1 MTQPAPPIP
10 RGRRVT
16 AAVIVAV
23 LLLAAGIYAAVQAIY
38 LYVHGSPWLLD
49 APAIADRLHRS
60 SWQDPAVTAAAAVLT
75 VIGLW
80 LLILAVAPAAPTLTA
95 LHEPDPSMST
105 GITPGG
111 MSRTLAAAAQHTDG
125 VSRAEVRLG
134 RGTAATTVI
143 TPLRHHEALP
153 GAVSA
158 AVTDRVAQLDPVRG
172 YAVRVRVA
180 RRDR

>member
-125 VSRAEVRLG
+125 VSRAEV
-134 RGTAATTVI
+134 
-143 TPLRHHEALP
+143 PLRHHEALP

-158 AVTDRVAQLDPVRG
+158 AVTDRLAQLDPVRG